1 MPIYEYQCGDCGH
14 RMEALQKI
22 SDAPLQVCPGCHS
35 SGLVKLV
42 SASSF
47 RLKGGGW
54 YETDFKTG
62 AKRHGTQEASTD
74 SSTASSG
81 AKPEGVKAG
90 VKEGTGAAT
99 SAATGTAKGTAKGST
114 AAQA

>member
-22 SDAPLQVCPGCHS
+22 SDTPLRNCPGCHS
-35 SGLVKLV
+35 AGLVKLV

-62 AKRHGTQEASTD
+62 AKRHGTQDAAGEG
-74 SSTASSG
+74 STAKTTTTPDTITSG
-81 AKPEGVKAG
+81 GKSESAA
-90 VKEGTGAAT
+90 GAAT
-99 SAATGTAKGTAKGST
+99 GSAPTTV
-114 AAQA
+114 

>member
-1 MPIYEYQCGDCGH
+1 MPIYEYQCEDCGH

-22 SDAPLQVCPGCHS
+22 NDSPLQVCPECHS

-62 AKRHGTQEASTD
+62 GKRHGTQEAPGEGSAV
-74 SSTASSG
+74 STAPKTEAAEVS
-81 AKPEGVKAG
+81 AKESPGPTA
-90 VKEGTGAAT
+90 
-99 SAATGTAKGTAKGST
+99 GTAASSAST
-114 AAQA
+114 AV

>member
-14 RMEALQKI
+14 RLEALQKI
-22 SDAPLQVCPGCHS
+22 SDSPLKDCPHCQKT
-35 SGLVKLV
+35 GLVRLI

-62 AKRHGTQEASTD
+62 AKRHGTQD
-74 SSTASSG
+74 SPAESPTSVAG
-81 AKPEGVKAG
+81 AKAEPAKSAG
-90 VKEGTGAAT
+90 VP
-99 SAATGTAKGTAKGST
+99 ST
-114 AAQA
+114 AASAASAVKPASA